1 VVPEKEEK
9 LMQDEK
15 LFVDKSEVQHLW
27 KMADEWEEQGDG
39 YTVNVGTGIRFA
51 LIALELDKEAK
62 S

>member
-1 VVPEKEEK
+1 
-9 LMQDEK
+9 
-15 LFVDKSEVQHLW
+15 
-27 KMADEWEEQGDG
+27 MADEWEEQGDG